1 MGKRGKD
8 SGKEGELTNF
18 PEESTPYLLSP
29 RHLAI
34 ATSILLVF
42 SAFASLLIDQDIT
55 GQATSATM
63 QRWRDQGLNVGW
75 ERYGQYAKTD
85 ERTAAGKIIVPN
97 NWRCPKQAIAPP
109 ADFTSTINSNKC
121 VNGAKDKNGFFPVC
135 FFTGVQGKIMSIKCL
150 PS

>member
-63 QRWRDQGLNVGW
+63 QRWRSESLTANWGRYDQDAQTNNRN
-75 ERYGQYAKTD
+75 ED
-85 ERTAAGKIIVPN
+85 GKPIVPDN
-97 NWRCPKQAIAPP
+97 LVCPKQAITPP
-109 ADFTSTINSNKC
+109 ADFISTMNRNKC
-121 VNGAKDKNGFFPVC
+121 VN
-135 FFTGVQGKIMSIKCL
+135 
-150 PS
+150 